1 MKENIV
7 KDKSFAFALRV
18 VHLAKYLESKKKEFV
33 LSRQVLRSGTA
44 IGALVREAEHAE
56 SKSDFIHKMSIA
68 LKEANE
74 TLYWLELLRQGE
86 YIGDENFES
95 VRSDSEE
102 LIKLLCDHK
111 NLESRKALRVI
122 IHSQFSIIHYSY
134 EIPPH
139 LSRRHAPRVSE

>member
-18 VHLAKYLESKKKEFV
+18 IKLAKFLESEKREFV
-33 LSRQVLRSGTA
+33 LSRQLLRSGTA

-56 SKSDFIHKMSIA
+56 SKADFIHKMSIA

-86 YIGDENFES
+86 YIGDQNFES

-102 LIKLLCDHK
+102 LIKLLVAIVK
-111 NLESRKALRVI
+111 STKGALR
-122 IHSQFSIIHYSY
+122 
-134 EIPPH
+134 
-139 LSRRHAPRVSE
+139 SE